1 MKNDTASIAYNPT
14 MPPHKAITPQSTTL
28 SSAYDYVYEHFTAF
42 KLIFCR
48 SAGTSYEHF
57 FDKLAGIE
65 EEYYKEFAKKYAA
78 PGVHISDFFI
88 HVMCRTGWQYIY
100 EIVSHDLPHEE
111 AVDFMKNI
119 RRYFYAGWQNV
130 LGIEVL
136 KKEPEKK
143 NYKD

>member
-1 MKNDTASIAYNPT
+1 M
-14 MPPHKAITPQSTTL
+14 
-28 SSAYDYVYEHFTAF
+28 
-42 KLIFCR
+42 
-48 SAGTSYEHF
+48 
-57 FDKLAGIE
+57 DKLAVIE
-65 EEYYKEFAKKYAA
+65 EEYYNELAKKYAA